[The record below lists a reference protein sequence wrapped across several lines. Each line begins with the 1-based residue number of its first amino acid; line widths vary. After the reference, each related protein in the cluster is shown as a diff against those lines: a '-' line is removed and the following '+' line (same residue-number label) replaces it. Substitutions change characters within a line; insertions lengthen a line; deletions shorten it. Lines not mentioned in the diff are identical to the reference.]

1 MQRERVVLLSN
12 RSVLVAGVSSLLES
26 IDALDVRAVAIDDP
40 EALETIRRF
49 APDVIVLDSGGEA
62 TKELTIA
69 RLLRHHPQ
77 TKIVSL
83 DLSKTDIDVYRVERL
98 GDSSLDALLQAISG

>member
-1 MQRERVVLLSN
+1 MQRERVVLLSY
-12 RSVLVAGVSSLLES
+12 RSVLVAGVWRLLKS
-26 IDALDVRAVAIDDP
+26 VDALDVRAVAIDDP

-49 APDVIVLDSGGEA
+49 APDVIVLDSGGQA

-69 RLLRHHPQ
+69 QLLGHHPQ

-83 DLSKTDIDVYRVERL
+83 DLSQTDIDVYRVEHV
-98 GDSSLDALLQAISG
+98 GESSLDVLLQAISG